1 MSRAI
6 KVLEAGEAR
15 GRIVDTV
22 ILNSEQRRMQRG
34 NVTGE
39 KGASIAFDFAAP
51 VALRTD
57 DALLLDN
64 GDAVEVVAA
73 AEKLIEV
80 RGDIP
85 TLSKVAHALGDRH
98 LPVQILTNRIR
109 LQRADGVSAL
119 IASLGGK
126 VMEIEAPFEPE
137 GGAYAVAAA
146 DHHGH
151 DHHGHDHGHHHHDHD
166 HHDHSHC
173 DHDHH
178 DHGHHDH
185 GHSHGTGGHNHGRK
199 S

>member
-1 MSRAI
+1 MPRAI
-6 KVLEAGEAR
+6 KVLKGGEAR
-15 GRIVDTV
+15 GRIVDTL

-64 GDAVEVVAA
+64 GDAVEVVAS
-73 AEKLIEV
+73 AEPLIEV

-109 LQRADGVSAL
+109 LQRADGVAAL
-119 IASLGGK
+119 VAALGGR
-126 VMEIEAPFEPE
+126 VTEIEAPFEPE
-137 GGAYAVAAA
+137 GGAYAIAASD
-146 DHHGH
+146 DHHH
-151 DHHGHDHGHHHHDHD
+151 AHG
-166 HHDHSHC
+166 HDHSHC
-173 DHDHH
+173 GHDHQDHDHH
-178 DHGHHDH
+178 HHEH

-199 S
+199 AQR